1 MRGSLRLFGKEQ
13 REVCVKSEFEREA
26 GVIAQAGGRGQQ
38 SGRAAQVAIA
48 AIVALHLGC
57 GGGGVLIMAA
67 IMANMMVLH
76 PGLYCRRGVVV
87 TAERH
92 PGRGEPLQRK
102 PQQQKAEDEIAQ
114 AVPHDFFGYWFSCAI
129 TRKHKTKEAV
139 TAIISS
145 RTQGLCHAGGGMLES
160 ARLSWSPSSDWEI
173 SEMHQGR
180 EIRQFPWTCEEAII
194 EYAAACGLDA
204 NEAMPPRS
212 RRWFGPN
219 KSTFSFRTA
228 ESAADLLYLVR

>member
-13 REVCVKSEFEREA
+13 REVCVKSELEREA

-48 AIVALHLGC
+48 AIVALDLHC
-57 GGGGVLIMAA
+57 GGGGILIMAA

-92 PGRGEPLQRK
+92 PARGEPLQRK

-114 AVPHDFFGYWFSCAI
+114 AVPHDFF
-129 TRKHKTKEAV
+129 
-139 TAIISS
+139 
-145 RTQGLCHAGGGMLES
+145 
-160 ARLSWSPSSDWEI
+160 
-173 SEMHQGR
+173 
-180 EIRQFPWTCEEAII
+180 
-194 EYAAACGLDA
+194 CGLIFLCDYT
-204 NEAMPPRS
+204 EA
-212 RRWFGPN
+212 
-219 KSTFSFRTA
+219 
-228 ESAADLLYLVR
+228 

>member
-48 AIVALHLGC
+48 AIVALDLHC
-57 GGGGVLIMAA
+57 GGGGILIMAA
-67 IMANMMVLH
+67 IMASMMVLH

-114 AVPHDFFGYWFSCAI
+114 AVPHDFLWIGF
-129 TRKHKTKEAV
+129 
-139 TAIISS
+139 
-145 RTQGLCHAGGGMLES
+145 
-160 ARLSWSPSSDWEI
+160 
-173 SEMHQGR
+173 
-180 EIRQFPWTCEEAII
+180 
-194 EYAAACGLDA
+194 
-204 NEAMPPRS
+204 
-212 RRWFGPN
+212 
-219 KSTFSFRTA
+219 
-228 ESAADLLYLVR
+228 LVRLHGSIKQKRPLPQYKFPNAGFMPCRWWCARIGQAFMESVKCLGNI